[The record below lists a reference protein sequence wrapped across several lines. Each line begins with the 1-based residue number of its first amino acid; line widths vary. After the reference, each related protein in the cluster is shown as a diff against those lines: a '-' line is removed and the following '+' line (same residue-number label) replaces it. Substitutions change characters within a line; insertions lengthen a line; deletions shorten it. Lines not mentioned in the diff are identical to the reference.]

1 MVYVFIRHKIED
13 FDKWKIVFDENSTV
27 RESGGSK
34 GGRLFRNVDNSND
47 IVIIFKWDSIENARK
62 FTESEDLK
70 KRMQKAG
77 IVEKPDI
84 FFIEEIE
91 RFEL

>member
-1 MVYVFIRHKIED
+1 MVYVLIRHRIED
-13 FDKWKIVFDENSTV
+13 FGKWKIVFNENSAV
-27 RESGGSK
+27 REAGGSK
-34 GGRLFRNVDNSND
+34 GGRLFRNIDNPNEV
-47 IVIIFKWDSIENARK
+47 IIIFKWDSIENARK
-62 FTESEDLK
+62 FTESEELK

-84 FFIEEIE
+84 LFIEESE